1 MTLYRLSIG
10 SGRVRTHVIVEARG
24 VEEAKEKGKEY
35 DDREV
40 TEIKEIV

>member
-1 MTLYRLSIG
+1 MALYRLIIG
-10 SGRVRTHVIVEARG
+10 SGRVRTHVTVEAKD